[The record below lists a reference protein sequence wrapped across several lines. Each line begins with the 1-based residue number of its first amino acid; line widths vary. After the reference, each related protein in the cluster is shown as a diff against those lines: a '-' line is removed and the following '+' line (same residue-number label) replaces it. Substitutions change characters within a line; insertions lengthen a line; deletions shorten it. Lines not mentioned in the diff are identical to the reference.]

1 MSNLPIKVPT
11 LKLYRGDSFF
21 QSFVF
26 KNASTGVV
34 RDLVSE
40 GWSDWT
46 AQWRPNID
54 SNNYVNFTVD
64 ALQANVGLISI
75 ELTPEQTTALRNGVW
90 DLQAIQ
96 NGIVK
101 TWLAGKLELTK
112 DVTHV

>member
-1 MSNLPIKVPT
+1 MSNLPLKVPT

-26 KNASTGVV
+26 KDSETGEV
-34 RDLVSE
+34 RNLSEE

-54 SNNYVNFTVD
+54 SDNFTLFSVD
-64 ALQANVGLISI
+64 ANQASTGVISI
-75 ELTPEQTTALRNGVW
+75 ELTPEQTSSLQNGVW
-90 DLQAIQ
+90 DLQGTQGTTI
-96 NGIVK
+96 K
-101 TWLAGKLELTK
+101 TWLSGKLELTK